1 MNKFYKVSLEQY
13 IKDANRGAAASEE
26 YDRILLPRRA
36 TKLSAG
42 YDFFAPFDFTLSPG
56 EEIKFPTGIRVKL
69 DEDKFLACFPRSG
82 LGFKY
87 KLQLANTVGIIDA
100 DYFSSPNEGHIHVKL
115 CNNGDKVIEIHQG
128 DAFMQGVILPF
139 YKTDDDESTDI
150 RTGGMGSTSR

>member
-1 MNKFYKVSLEQY
+1 MNKFHKVSLEQY
-13 IKDANRGAAASEE
+13 IKDANSGASASEE

-36 TKLSAG
+36 TKFSAG

-56 EEIKFPTGIRVKL
+56 KDIKFPTGIRVEL

-100 DYFSSPNEGHIHVKL
+100 DYFFSPNEGHIHVKL
-115 CNNGDKVIEIHQG
+115 CNNGDKVLEIHQG
-128 DAFMQGVILPF
+128 DAFMQGIILSF
-139 YKTDDDESTDI
+139 YKTEDDECHNVRI
-150 RTGGMGSTSR
+150 GGIGSTNG